1 MFNLN
6 SLSKQIGFGYV
17 LILSIFVISLILTL
31 NQLNTIEASNDKIK
45 DVINPTVKSNLV
57 LLNGINHSLAALR
70 GWMLIGNEQEGEQF
84 KRDRKHA
91 WAEEIT
97 KSIDELNSF
106 SVHWTNQKN
115 IKYLRSIK
123 FSLKEFETY
132 QNQIESIANSE
143 LNRKASTILFNE
155 ASPKS
160 KVLMAE
166 VTKII
171 ELEKNRESSVERKKI
186 LGILADIRGSF
197 GISIASIR
205 AYILSGDN
213 KYKLEFTQQWKKN
226 SQSFLELSLDKDKL
240 NSTQLLAYTKLSFV
254 RAQFQDLPEKI
265 FKIRGAE
272 DWDQAKYLLKNKAIP
287 LALEIKHTLSEMVD
301 NQYALQN
308 QEYIKAHEQIQY
320 LKWLLIILLII
331 GSISSVFV
339 GLQLTRRVKKP
350 IDDII
355 DIIKGMS
362 KGQFNLSFKDSHI
375 TEIYHLSESVQLM
388 KDNLLSQN
396 VILESEKS
404 KLEEDDWIKSSLTSI
419 LENLP
424 GLVDIQNFSN
434 ELLNSIVSKVNGLV
448 GVFYIKLNNNTNA
461 SINNYLESDSSR
473 GDVLSLIGSYAYSFD
488 DSKKAKEVCLGEGLI
503 GQCALS
509 QKIMYIS
516 DISDDDISISSTFI
530 NTKSKHIALL
540 PISFEGEIL
549 ALLEIGS
556 IEEFSNAH
564 KNLIEQVIKNTGVIL
579 KAVLGRIE
587 TEKLLNFL
595 NTQNQELNEHTLNL
609 VEAQK
614 LAESANKDL
623 AAQKTAMDQHSL
635 VSVTDIKGIIT
646 YANDKFCAVSG
657 YSRDE
662 LIGTNHRILNSNNQ
676 PKDYW
681 RNMFL
686 KVSKGEYWHDEVCN
700 RAKDGRLYWV
710 DTTIVPLYDNDNK
723 LTGYTSIRTDITHQ
737 KEIITSLAEA
747 KKQAEVANESKTDFL
762 ANMSH
767 EIRTPINGVIGMT
780 NLLLDTSLNQ
790 EQNNFAKTVKNS
802 AESLLTIINDIL
814 DFSKVE
820 AGMLDLEPIEFDLEL
835 LLHDLGSSIAFRA
848 HEKDLELICPANFMQ
863 YHLFIADPGRI
874 RQILNNLVGN
884 AIKFTKQGEVS
895 VHCTV
900 LERTAEETQLLFEV
914 KDTGIGLNEE
924 QQNKLFERFSQADGS
939 TTRNYGGTGLGLS
952 ISKQLV
958 ELMNGEIGVKSNE
971 GKGSTFWFTLP
982 LTNATNQLPNKTFD
996 NLEDQKILVVDDNLT
1011 NRTLLGQLLTNWR
1024 VEHALVDSGSQ
1035 ALKVLDKAV
1044 TENAPY
1050 NIAILDMQMP
1060 QMDGLQLGAAIKNN
1074 SLLSNTLL
1082 VMLTSQGQRGDAKE
1096 LKKKGFSGYLNKPI
1110 IQTVLYNTLL
1120 TVTGIKTSENQLIT
1134 AYSSRELPQFKAKV
1148 LVVDDNAINQKV
1160 AQGLLKK
1167 FGIQADLAANGKEA
1181 LNTLACLSFDLI
1193 FMDCQMPIMDGYEAS
1208 RQIRNPKSM
1217 VLDREVPII
1226 AMTAN
1231 TMQGD
1236 REKCLGAG
1244 MNDFISKPV
1253 DPMKLQELLQHWL
1266 PKCLI

>member
-1 MFNLN
+1 
-6 SLSKQIGFGYV
+6 
-17 LILSIFVISLILTL
+17 
-31 NQLNTIEASNDKIK
+31 
-45 DVINPTVKSNLV
+45 
-57 LLNGINHSLAALR
+57 
-70 GWMLIGNEQEGEQF
+70 
-84 KRDRKHA
+84 
-91 WAEEIT
+91 
-97 KSIDELNSF
+97 
-106 SVHWTNQKN
+106 
-115 IKYLRSIK
+115 
-123 FSLKEFETY
+123 
-132 QNQIESIANSE
+132 
-143 LNRKASTILFNE
+143 
-155 ASPKS
+155 
-160 KVLMAE
+160 
-166 VTKII
+166 
-171 ELEKNRESSVERKKI
+171 
-186 LGILADIRGSF
+186 
-197 GISIASIR
+197 
-205 AYILSGDN
+205 
-213 KYKLEFTQQWKKN
+213 
-226 SQSFLELSLDKDKL
+226 
-240 NSTQLLAYTKLSFV
+240 
-254 RAQFQDLPEKI
+254 
-265 FKIRGAE
+265 
-272 DWDQAKYLLKNKAIP
+272 
-287 LALEIKHTLSEMVD
+287 
-301 NQYALQN
+301 
-308 QEYIKAHEQIQY
+308 
-320 LKWLLIILLII
+320 
-331 GSISSVFV
+331 
-339 GLQLTRRVKKP
+339 
-350 IDDII
+350 
-355 DIIKGMS
+355 
-362 KGQFNLSFKDSHI
+362 
-375 TEIYHLSESVQLM
+375 
-388 KDNLLSQN
+388 
-396 VILESEKS
+396 
-404 KLEEDDWIKSSLTSI
+404 
-419 LENLP
+419 
-424 GLVDIQNFSN
+424 
-434 ELLNSIVSKVNGLV
+434 
-448 GVFYIKLNNNTNA
+448 
-461 SINNYLESDSSR
+461 
-473 GDVLSLIGSYAYSFD
+473 
-488 DSKKAKEVCLGEGLI
+488 
-503 GQCALS
+503 
-509 QKIMYIS
+509 
-516 DISDDDISISSTFI
+516 
-530 NTKSKHIALL
+530 
-540 PISFEGEIL
+540 
-549 ALLEIGS
+549 
-556 IEEFSNAH
+556 
-564 KNLIEQVIKNTGVIL
+564 
-579 KAVLGRIE
+579 
-587 TEKLLNFL
+587 
-595 NTQNQELNEHTLNL
+595 
-609 VEAQK
+609 
-614 LAESANKDL
+614 
-623 AAQKTAMDQHSL
+623 
-635 VSVTDIKGIIT
+635 
-646 YANDKFCAVSG
+646 
-657 YSRDE
+657 
-662 LIGTNHRILNSNNQ
+662 
-676 PKDYW
+676 
-681 RNMFL
+681 
-686 KVSKGEYWHDEVCN
+686 
-700 RAKDGRLYWV
+700 
-710 DTTIVPLYDNDNK
+710 
-723 LTGYTSIRTDITHQ
+723 
-737 KEIITSLAEA
+737 
-747 KKQAEVANESKTDFL
+747 
-762 ANMSH
+762 
-767 EIRTPINGVIGMT
+767 
-780 NLLLDTSLNQ
+780 
-790 EQNNFAKTVKNS
+790 
-802 AESLLTIINDIL
+802 
-814 DFSKVE
+814 
-820 AGMLDLEPIEFDLEL
+820 